1 MTFAATLTAP
11 AKINLFLRILGR
23 RDDGYHELDTL
34 FLPLAEPRDVLEVTP
49 GAPGSGLTLSC
60 ADHALEGPDN
70 LVVKAWR
77 RYAEATG
84 FAPDLAVRLT
94 KGIPTGAGLGGGS
107 SDAASML
114 LFLNA
119 QAGAAALPGDRLSAL
134 AANLGAD
141 VPFFLLGR
149 PARAGGIG
157 DRLTPTEPDLDGL
170 TLVLVCPDV
179 RVPTAWAYARFDET
193 AAKDRPPTA
202 PGFLTSDERGTKN
215 PSSLLPLTLFNDFE
229 NVVFPAFPELRRI
242 KERLIA
248 AGAAAAAMSGSGAS
262 IFALFR
268 QKETALETARNLA
281 RGQDRTYVQDF
292 HWGVA
297 KR

>member
-1 MTFAATLTAP
+1 MTLAATLTAP

-23 RDDGYHELDTL
+23 RADGYHDLDTL
-34 FLPLAEPRDVLEVTP
+34 FLPLAEPRDVLEITP
-49 GAPGSGLTLSC
+49 GAPGSGLALAC
-60 ADHALEGPDN
+60 AAPGLEGPDN
-70 LVVKAWR
+70 LVAKAWR

-84 FAPDLAVRLT
+84 FAPALAVRLT

-107 SDAASML
+107 SDAAAIL

-119 QAGAAALPGDRLSAL
+119 KAGKAALPAERLSAL
-134 AANLGAD
+134 AATLGAD

-149 PARAGGIG
+149 PARATGIG
-157 DRLTPTEPDLDGL
+157 DRLTPVEPDLGGL
-170 TLVLVCPDV
+170 TLVLVCPDAH
-179 RVPTAWAYARFDET
+179 VPTAWAYARFDEV
-193 AAKDRPPTA
+193 AAKGRVPRA
-202 PGFLTSDERGTKN
+202 PGFLTSGARGTKN

-229 NVVFPAFPELRRI
+229 DAVFPAFPELRRI

-262 IFALFR
+262 VFALFR
-268 QKETALETARNLA
+268 ERERALETARSLA

-292 HWGVA
+292 DWGVA